1 MMPLSLWKRLT
12 PTKNRIPF
20 SVEKNCARPS
30 LDKQRLGELIDLIS
44 TLGLGDAENRS
55 KDIIRRVYEYFLSEF
70 ASAEGR
76 QGGQF
81 YTPRCVVRTLV
92 AMISPFKV
100 RVYDPCCGS
109 GGMFVQ
115 SEKFVEAHGGR
126 IGDISIYGQ
135 ESNPTTWK
143 LAKMNLAIRG
153 IDHDLGTEHADSFKR
168 DLHPNLKADYI
179 LANPP
184 FNMKDWGGE
193 NLKDDVR
200 WKNGIPPTGNANYA
214 WIQHFIHH
222 LSPSGIVG
230 FYASANL
237 TGIARHGY
245 VLTPGRYV
253 GAEKSEIVNITACP
267 GTDRCR
273 FAMIDSISLAR
284 TLDEKFFGKEMPVK
298 FRIAISSC
306 SNSCVSERLNEIG
319 ITGVVRPY
327 RVPGTCTGCGT
338 CVKYCRENAIAIK
351 NGQIRMNNDL
361 CVHCGMCIQSC
372 PFHIIKADPAA
383 YHITIGGKRGRHPRV
398 GYHVVTVKTP
408 ETVIKVVEKVVKWV
422 YRKAWSDSLLPD
434 QLGILDFESFKKEL
448 IADLD
453 EDEIITGY

>member
-1 MMPLSLWKRLT
+1 MRKIPLHEKGGIINEFGGDFCTVRL
-12 PTKNRIPF
+12 RIPAGLITVDQMEGI
-20 SVEKNCARPS
+20 VEIARRYNTELHLTTRQTMELVHVSPTS
-30 LDKQRLGELIDLIS
+30 L
-44 TLGLGDAENRS
+44 
-55 KDIIRRVYEYFLSEF
+55 
-70 ASAEGR
+70 
-76 QGGQF
+76 
-81 YTPRCVVRTLV
+81 
-92 AMISPFKV
+92 
-100 RVYDPCCGS
+100 
-109 GGMFVQ
+109 
-115 SEKFVEAHGGR
+115 
-126 IGDISIYGQ
+126 
-135 ESNPTTWK
+135 ES
-143 LAKMNLAIRG
+143 LA
-153 IDHDLGTEHADSFKR
+153 R
-168 DLHPNLKADYI
+168 DLE
-179 LANPP
+179 AN
-184 FNMKDWGGE
+184 G
-193 NLKDDVR
+193 
-200 WKNGIPPTGNANYA
+200 
-214 WIQHFIHH
+214 
-222 LSPSGIVG
+222 
-230 FYASANL
+230 
-237 TGIARHGY
+237 
-245 VLTPGRYV
+245 TPI

-267 GTDRCR
+267 GSDRCR

-306 SNSCVSERLNEIG
+306 PNSCVSERLNEIG